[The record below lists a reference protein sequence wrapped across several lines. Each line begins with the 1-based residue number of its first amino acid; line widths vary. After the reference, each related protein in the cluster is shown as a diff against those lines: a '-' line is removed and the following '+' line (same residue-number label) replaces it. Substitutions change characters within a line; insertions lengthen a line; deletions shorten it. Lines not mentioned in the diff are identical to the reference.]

1 MIYLTSDWHLY
12 HDNIM
17 GYVKTRGPHRAIDDY
32 MRDLIYRMRSLQSQD
47 TLILMGDLALSP
59 RKSKLGIKAI
69 LDTIPCKKHFIRGNH
84 DDWVSEQDLL
94 DMGFL
99 SVRDY
104 ILYKP
109 NTQNTQNTQNTTKVD
124 NAKLDC
130 EFENR
135 TNRTN
140 TLICHYPFGRPKPK
154 PQPGFTYEL
163 HNYLWDLF
171 WRDPNIKTIY
181 HGHIHAG
188 ECKKEDGIKRINCSV
203 DAVKGEFRVVPI
215 TGEFGKKLELFVNT
229 GKGEEF
235 ESR

>member
-17 GYVKTRGPHRAIDDY
+17 EYVKTRSSHKAIDDY
-32 MRDLIYRMRSLQSQD
+32 MRDLIYRMRSLQPQD
-47 TLILMGDLALSP
+47 TLIFMGDLALSP

-69 LDTIPCKKHFIRGNH
+69 LDTIPGKKHFIRGNH
-84 DDWVSEQDLL
+84 DDWASKQDLL

-99 SVRDY
+99 SARDY

-109 NTQNTQNTQNTTKVD
+109 NSQNTENSQNATLVNNCK
-124 NAKLDC
+124 
-130 EFENR
+130 FGNR
-135 TNRTN
+135 ANI
-140 TLICHYPFGRPKPK
+140 LICHYPFDRPKPK
-154 PQPGFTYEL
+154 PQPGFTYEP

-171 WRDPNIKTIY
+171 WDNPTIKTIY

-188 ECKKEDGIKRINCSV
+188 ECKKEDGIRRINCSV

-215 TGEFGKKLELFVNT
+215 TGEFGKKLELFVNE
-229 GKGEEF
+229 GIGGEF